1 MLDKTVFGYS
11 GAGLQPS
18 TWRAE
23 PLALSSLISVTKEL
37 PASANE
43 AKKIAHLWC
52 LCC

>member
-23 PLALSSLISVTKEL
+23 PLALISVTKEL

-43 AKKIAHLWC
+43 AKEIAHLWC